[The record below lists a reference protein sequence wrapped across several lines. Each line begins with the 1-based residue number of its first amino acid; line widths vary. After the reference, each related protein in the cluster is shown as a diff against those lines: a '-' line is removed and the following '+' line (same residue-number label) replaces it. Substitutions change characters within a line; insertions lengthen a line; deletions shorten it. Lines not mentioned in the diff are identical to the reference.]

1 MAMLLLEPFILTMPD
16 TFRDADPHSVRRLI
30 AGRELQMH
38 LQPIVDVAAQRV
50 MGHEALVRT
59 PADCAWRTPEQL
71 FAAAAREGCT
81 LELELACVRT
91 ALQRRHESAL
101 QGLLFI
107 NVSATALVQRALDA
121 ASQGWYGG
129 TMGQTLPL
137 AGVVLELTE
146 HERVHD
152 LDALQQALALWRGAG
167 AALALDDFGDGR
179 SSLRLWSELHPEYV
193 KIDKYF
199 TRQVHTIG
207 HKLQTLRALQHLA
220 QTFGAQLVAEGV
232 EHADELRVLRD
243 LGITLAQGYLLGRPR
258 PQPQLAVPEEALAVL
273 REREIAVLPE
283 EHRVVNR
290 ALTARALLI
299 EAPTLAPRDSNEQA
313 LERFRR
319 HPGLHAMAIV
329 DDGRP
334 VGLLTR
340 RALQERALHRYFR
353 ELHGR
358 DPCLTLANP
367 QPLCVEVHT
376 PIERLTEVLTSAD
389 QTYLRDGFILT
400 DQGRYVGLGTGEQL
414 VRRVTEAR
422 IEAARHANPLTS
434 LPGNVPLSL
443 HIERLLENGEPFTAC
458 YADLNHFKA
467 FNDHYGYWRGD
478 EMIRLQ
484 ARCLSA
490 ACDPRRDFI
499 GHVGGD
505 DFVLLMQSP
514 DWEPRL
520 QAAVERFNDQA
531 RALYDEAAR
540 QAGGI
545 MAEDRHGTLRF
556 HPLTTVSIGVLRVQP
571 GHYRTAEQV
580 ASAAA
585 HAKHQAKL
593 TNAGLYRLDS
603 ASAGCATSGLGA
615 VSVSTEVAAGA
626 RQ

>member
-1 MAMLLLEPFILTMPD
+1 MLLPEPFILTMPN
-16 TFRDADPHSVRRLI
+16 TARGTDPHSVRGLI
-30 AGRELQMH
+30 AGDGLRMH
-38 LQPIVDVAAQRV
+38 LQPIIELASQRV
-50 MGHEALVRT
+50 FGHEALVRT
-59 PADCAWRTPEQL
+59 RADCAWRTPEQL

-91 ALQRRHESAL
+91 ALGVRQQETVH
-101 QGLLFI
+101 GLLFI
-107 NVSATALVQRALDA
+107 NVSATALVQRALDT
-121 ASQGWYGG
+121 ASQGWQGARQAQ
-129 TMGQTLPL
+129 TMPL

-179 SSLRLWSELHPEYV
+179 SSLRLWSELRPEYV

-199 TRQVHTIG
+199 TQQVHENG

-220 QTFGAQLVAEGV
+220 DTFGAQLVAEGV

-243 LGITLAQGYLLGRPR
+243 MGIPLAQGYLFGRPE
-258 PQPQLAVPEEALAVL
+258 PAAVHELPPPALAVL

-283 EHRVVNR
+283 GHRVVNR
-290 ALTARALLI
+290 SLTARTLLI
-299 EAPTLAPRDSNEQA
+299 TAPALTPRHTNEDA
-313 LERFRR
+313 LELFRR
-319 HPGLHAMAIV
+319 HPHLNAVAIV
-329 DDGRP
+329 DGERA
-334 VGLLTR
+334 VGLLAR
-340 RALQERALHRYFR
+340 RTLQEQAMHRYFR
-353 ELHGR
+353 ELRGR
-358 DPCLTLANP
+358 NPCLTLANR

-376 PIERLTEVLTSAD
+376 PIEHLTEVLTSAD

-400 DQGRYVGLGTGEQL
+400 DHGRYVGLGTGEQL

-434 LPGNVPLSL
+434 LPGNVPLTL
-443 HIERLLENGEPFTAC
+443 HIERLLQNGEPFTAC

-514 DWEPRL
+514 DWEQRL
-520 QAAVERFNDQA
+520 LTAVHSFNEQA

-540 QAGGI
+540 AAGGI

-593 TNAGLYRLDS
+593 NSCGLYRLDS
-603 ASAGCATSGLGA
+603 TPASTVPSASGAADDPVLD
-615 VSVSTEVAAGA
+615 TAAGA

>member
-1 MAMLLLEPFILTMPD
+1 MARP
-16 TFRDADPHSVRRLI
+16 
-30 AGRELQMH
+30 
-38 LQPIVDVAAQRV
+38 
-50 MGHEALVRT
+50 
-59 PADCAWRTPEQL
+59 
-71 FAAAAREGCT
+71 
-81 LELELACVRT
+81 
-91 ALQRRHESAL
+91 
-101 QGLLFI
+101 
-107 NVSATALVQRALDA
+107 
-121 ASQGWYGG
+121 
-129 TMGQTLPL
+129 
-137 AGVVLELTE
+137 
-146 HERVHD
+146 
-152 LDALQQALALWRGAG
+152 G

-179 SSLRLWSELHPEYV
+179 SSLRLWAELRPEYV

-199 TRQVHTIG
+199 VQQVHENG

-220 QTFGAQLVAEGV
+220 DTLGAQLVAEGV

-243 LGITLAQGYLLGRPR
+243 MGIPLAQGYLFGRPE
-258 PQPQLAVPEEALAVL
+258 PTAVHELPPPALAVL

-283 EHRVVNR
+283 GHRVVNR
-290 ALTARALLI
+290 SLTARTLLI
-299 EAPTLAPRDSNEQA
+299 TAPALTPRHTNEEA
-313 LERFRR
+313 LELFRR
-319 HPGLHAMAIV
+319 HPHLNAVAIV
-329 DDGRP
+329 DGERA
-334 VGLLTR
+334 VGLLAR
-340 RALQERALHRYFR
+340 RTLQEQAMHRYFR
-353 ELHGR
+353 DLRGR
-358 DPCLTLANP
+358 YPCLTLAN
-367 QPLCVEVHT
+367 QLPLCVEVHT
-376 PIERLTEVLTSAD
+376 PIEHLTKVLTSAD

-400 DQGRYVGLGTGEQL
+400 EHGRFVGLGTGEQL

-434 LPGNVPLSL
+434 LPGNVPLTM
-443 HIERLLENGEPFTAC
+443 HIERLLQNGEPFTAC

-514 DWEPRL
+514 DWEQRL
-520 QAAVERFNDQA
+520 QTAVHSFNEQA

-540 QAGGI
+540 AAGGI

-556 HPLTTVSIGVLRVQP
+556 HPLTTISIGVLRVQP

-593 TNAGLYRLDS
+593 NNGGLYRLDS
-603 ASAGCATSGLGA
+603 TPASTDPPASGAAEDVVLDASAAT
-615 VSVSTEVAAGA
+615 

>member
-1 MAMLLLEPFILTMPD
+1 MFLPEPFVLAMPD
-16 TFRDADPHSVRRLI
+16 TLRDADPHSVRRLI
-30 AGRELQMH
+30 AAQGLQMH
-38 LQPIVDVAAQRV
+38 LQPIIDVAAHRV
-50 MGHEALVRT
+50 IGHEALVRT
-59 PADCAWRTPEQL
+59 PAGCAWRTPEQL
-71 FAAAAREGCT
+71 FAAAAREGCI

-91 ALQRRHESAL
+91 ALHRRLDGAL

-121 ASQGWYGG
+121 ASRGWHGG

-152 LDALQQALALWRGAG
+152 IDALQQALALWRGAG

-193 KIDKYF
+193 KIDSYF
-199 TRQVHTIG
+199 TRQVHTNG

-220 QTFGAQLVAEGV
+220 QTFGAQLIAEGV
-232 EHADELRVLRD
+232 EQADELRVLRD
-243 LGITLAQGYLLGRPR
+243 LGIPLAQGYLFGR
-258 PQPQLAVPEEALAVL
+258 PQPEPVSTLPADALAVL
-273 REREIAVLPE
+273 REREIAILPE
-283 EHRVVNR
+283 AHRVVNR

-299 EAPTLAPRDSNEQA
+299 TAPTLGPRDTNEQA
-313 LERFRR
+313 LECFRA
-319 HPGLHAMAIV
+319 HPGLHAVAIIDV
-329 DDGRP
+329 GRP
-334 VGLLTR
+334 VGLLAR
-340 RALQERALHRYFR
+340 RVLQERALHRYFR

-358 DPCLTLANP
+358 DVCLTLANR
-367 QPLCVEVHT
+367 QPLCVDVHT

-434 LPGNVPLSL
+434 LPGNVPLTL

-520 QAAVERFNDQA
+520 QAAVHSFNEQA
-531 RALYDEAAR
+531 RTLYDEAAR

-593 TNAGLYRLDS
+593 SRSGLYSLDS
-603 ASAGCATSGLGA
+603 APIEPAAGAGA
-615 VSVSTEVAAGA
+615 PALSTAEAGAGA

>member
-1 MAMLLLEPFILTMPD
+1 MLLPEPFILTMPN
-16 TFRDADPHSVRRLI
+16 TARGTDPHSVRGLI
-30 AGRELQMH
+30 ADGGLRMH
-38 LQPIVDVAAQRV
+38 LQPIIELASQRV
-50 MGHEALVRT
+50 FGHEALVRT
-59 PADCAWRTPEQL
+59 RADCAWRTPEQL

-91 ALQRRHESAL
+91 ALGVRQQETVH
-101 QGLLFI
+101 GLLFI
-107 NVSATALVQRALDA
+107 NVSATALVKRALDT
-121 ASQGWYGG
+121 ASQGWQGARQAQ
-129 TMGQTLPL
+129 TMPL

-179 SSLRLWSELHPEYV
+179 SSLRLWSELRPEYV

-199 TRQVHTIG
+199 TQQVHENG

-220 QTFGAQLVAEGV
+220 DTFGAQLVAEGV

-243 LGITLAQGYLLGRPR
+243 MGIPLAQGYLFGRPE
-258 PQPQLAVPEEALAVL
+258 PAAVHELPPPALAVL

-283 EHRVVNR
+283 GHRVVNR
-290 ALTARALLI
+290 SLTARTLLI
-299 EAPTLAPRDSNEQA
+299 TAPALNPRHTNEDA
-313 LERFRR
+313 LELFRR
-319 HPGLHAMAIV
+319 HPHLNAAAIV
-329 DDGRP
+329 DGERP

-340 RALQERALHRYFR
+340 RTLQEQAMHRYFR
-353 ELHGR
+353 ELRGR
-358 DPCLTLANP
+358 NPCLTLANR

-376 PIERLTEVLTSAD
+376 PIEHLTEVLTSAD

-400 DQGRYVGLGTGEQL
+400 DHGRYVGLGTGEQL

-434 LPGNVPLSL
+434 LPGNVPLTL
-443 HIERLLENGEPFTAC
+443 HIERLLQNGEPFTAC

-514 DWEPRL
+514 DWEQRL
-520 QAAVERFNDQA
+520 LTAVHSFNEQA

-540 QAGGI
+540 AAGGI

-593 TNAGLYRLDS
+593 NSCGLYRLDS
-603 ASAGCATSGLGA
+603 TPASTVPSASGAADDPVLD
-615 VSVSTEVAAGA
+615 TAAGA